1 MNSLTGNNEG
11 QGLHGGCGEHNLSV
25 RLGVSLN
32 KVTLTHLNT
41 IKYICNSLVH
51 ERLHAILEQL

>member
-41 IKYICNSLVH
+41 IKYICNSLVQ
-51 ERLHAILEQL
+51 QL